1 MALGQSFLRRAFA
14 ARPMAERR
22 AKSSARRGGLKQTEV
37 HMKKLGR
44 KSKSNLIFS
53 AVMLVVCGL
62 LCLIPDAYTN
72 PSSTIPR
79 EQVRID
85 SVDNTQLYPLGIVYS
100 GSQNCE
106 VTILTGEYAG
116 ETASAYNY
124 QNSAL
129 DKDKLFEA
137 GDTAYAMVQMGANG
151 LTVTLIDHYRAGIE
165 GWIFAALAL
174 ALIAVGGAV
183 GCGALVSLVSS
194 VVMIWKLLIPLL
206 LRGVNP
212 ILASFVTVLI
222 LTVIIDLLVAGW
234 TKKCLVAMIGS
245 VLGTLVTCVLAYVF
259 TNVLKLD
266 GGDTPYIVPLLSQ
279 SAMTIDPKALF
290 IGMVFIANAGALM
303 DLSMDVS
310 ISCEE
315 IVYHRPDITRGALL
329 KSGISIGRGVLGTQT
344 TTLMLAYSGN
354 YLSMLMY
361 FAGQG
366 TPVMDVLNLK
376 YVASQLMNTLVGS
389 FGLVAAAPLTAIAAS
404 MLYTGHARKRAA
416 LRAVAEDAPAL
427 QDAPEV

>member
-1 MALGQSFLRRAFA
+1 
-14 ARPMAERR
+14 
-22 AKSSARRGGLKQTEV
+22 
-37 HMKKLGR
+37 MKKLGK
-44 KSKSNLIFS
+44 KSRSNLIFS
-53 AVMLVVCGL
+53 LVMLVVCGL
-62 LCLIPDAYTN
+62 LCLIPEAFTN
-72 PSSTIPR
+72 PSSAIPR
-79 EQVRID
+79 ERVRIE
-85 SVDNTQLYPLGIVYS
+85 SVDNSQLYPLGIVYS

-106 VTILTGEYAG
+106 VTVLTGEYAG
-116 ETASAYNY
+116 ERTVAHNY

-137 GDTAYAMVQMGANG
+137 GDTAYGMVQMGANG
-151 LTVTLIDHYRAGIE
+151 LTVTLIDHYRAGVE

-194 VVMIWKLLIPLL
+194 VVMVWKLLIPLL
-206 LRGVNP
+206 LRGVDP
-212 ILASFVTVLI
+212 ILASFVTVLV

-234 TKKCLVAMIGS
+234 TKKCLVALTGS
-245 VLGTLVTCVLAYVF
+245 LMGTLLTCVLAIIF

-303 DLSMDVS
+303 DLSMDVA

-376 YVASQLMNTLVGS
+376 YVSSQLMNALVGS
-389 FGLVAAAPLTAIAAS
+389 FGLVAVTPMTALAAS
-404 MLYTGHARKRAA
+404 VLYTRRSRKELAQS
-416 LRAVAEDAPAL
+416 AEAEAPAT
-427 QDAPEV
+427 AEV

>member
-1 MALGQSFLRRAFA
+1 MALGQSFLRRACA
-14 ARPMAERR
+14 ARPMVGKR

-129 DKDKLFEA
+129 DKDKLFET

-212 ILASFVTVLI
+212 
-222 LTVIIDLLVAGW
+222 
-234 TKKCLVAMIGS
+234 CL
-245 VLGTLVTCVLAYVF
+245 
-259 TNVLKLD
+259 
-266 GGDTPYIVPLLSQ
+266 
-279 SAMTIDPKALF
+279 
-290 IGMVFIANAGALM
+290 
-303 DLSMDVS
+303 
-310 ISCEE
+310 
-315 IVYHRPDITRGALL
+315 
-329 KSGISIGRGVLGTQT
+329 
-344 TTLMLAYSGN
+344 
-354 YLSMLMY
+354 
-361 FAGQG
+361 
-366 TPVMDVLNLK
+366 
-376 YVASQLMNTLVGS
+376 
-389 FGLVAAAPLTAIAAS
+389 
-404 MLYTGHARKRAA
+404 LYTSDAA
-416 LRAVAEDAPAL
+416 D
-427 QDAPEV
+427 D

>member
-1 MALGQSFLRRAFA
+1 
-14 ARPMAERR
+14 
-22 AKSSARRGGLKQTEV
+22 
-37 HMKKLGR
+37 MKKLGR

-85 SVDNTQLYPLGIVYS
+85 SVDNSQLYPLGIVYS
-100 GSQNCE
+100 GSQNCD

-129 DKDKLFEA
+129 DKDKLFET

-151 LTVTLIDHYRAGIE
+151 LTVTLIDHYRTGIE

-245 VLGTLVTCVLAYVF
+245 VLGTLLTCVLAFVF
-259 TNVLKLD
+259 TDVLKLD

-389 FGLVAAAPLTAIAAS
+389 FGLVAAAPLTAVAAS
-404 MLYTGHARKRAA
+404 MLYTGRARKKAA
-416 LRAVAEDAPAL
+416 LRATAEGEETPAL
-427 QDAPEV
+427 KGETAPEV

>member
-1 MALGQSFLRRAFA
+1 
-14 ARPMAERR
+14 
-22 AKSSARRGGLKQTEV
+22 
-37 HMKKLGR
+37 MKKLGR

-72 PSSTIPR
+72 PSSAIPR

-106 VTILTGEYAG
+106 VTVLTGEYAG
-116 ETASAYNY
+116 ETASAHNY

-129 DKDKLFEA
+129 DKDKLFEV
-137 GDTAYAMVQMGANG
+137 GDVAHAMVQMGANG
-151 LTVTLIDHYRAGIE
+151 LTVTLIDHYRIGVE

-206 LRGVNP
+206 LRGVDP
-212 ILASFVTVLI
+212 ILASFVTVLV

-234 TKKCLVAMIGS
+234 TKKCLVALTGS
-245 VLGTLVTCVLAYVF
+245 LMGTLLTCVLAIIF

-279 SAMTIDPKALF
+279 SAMTVDPKALY

-315 IVYHRPDITRGALL
+315 IVYHRPDISAGALL
-329 KSGISIGRGVLGTQT
+329 KSGVSIGRGVLGTQT

-366 TPVMDVLNLK
+366 TPVVDLLNLK

-389 FGLVAAAPLTAIAAS
+389 FGLVAAAPLTAVAAS
-404 MLYTGHARKRAA
+404 MLYTRHTREKTKRAQA
-416 LRAVAEDAPAL
+416 AEPQESKTL
-427 QDAPEV
+427 PEA

>member
-1 MALGQSFLRRAFA
+1 
-14 ARPMAERR
+14 
-22 AKSSARRGGLKQTEV
+22 
-37 HMKKLGR
+37 MKKLGK
-44 KSKSNLIFS
+44 KSRSNLIFS
-53 AVMLVVCGL
+53 LVMLVVCGL
-62 LCLIPDAYTN
+62 LCLIPEAFTN

-79 EQVRID
+79 ERVRIE

-106 VTILTGEYAG
+106 VTVLTGEYAG
-116 ETASAYNY
+116 ERTVAHNY

-137 GDTAYAMVQMGANG
+137 GATAYGMVQMGANG
-151 LTVTLIDHYRAGIE
+151 LTVTLIDHYRAGVE

-206 LRGVNP
+206 LRGVDP
-212 ILASFVTVLI
+212 ILASFVPVLV

-234 TKKCLVAMIGS
+234 TKKCLVALTGS
-245 VLGTLVTCVLAYVF
+245 LMGTLLTCVLAIIF

-303 DLSMDVS
+303 DLSMDVA

-344 TTLMLAYSGN
+344 TTLLLAYSGGFIA
-354 YLSMLMY
+354 LLMV
-361 FAGQG
+361 FMAQG
-366 TPVMDVLNLK
+366 TPLYTIFNLK
-376 YVASQLMNTLVGS
+376 YVAAEILHTLVGC
-389 FGLVAAAPLTAIAAS
+389 FGLVTVAPLTAFTSGI
-404 MLYTGHARKRAA
+404 LLTCRAA
-416 LRAVAEDAPAL
+416 PKARIES
-427 QDAPEV
+427 PES

>member
-1 MALGQSFLRRAFA
+1 
-14 ARPMAERR
+14 
-22 AKSSARRGGLKQTEV
+22 
-37 HMKKLGR
+37 MKKLGR

-53 AVMLVVCGL
+53 LAMLVVCGA
-62 LCLIPDAYTN
+62 LCLLPDAFTN
-72 PSSTIPR
+72 PSSAIPR
-79 EQVRID
+79 EKVRID

-106 VTILTGEYAG
+106 VTVLTGEYAG
-116 ETASAYNY
+116 QTAVAHNY

-129 DKDKLFEA
+129 DKDKLFET
-137 GDTAYAMVQMGANG
+137 GDTAHAMVQMGANG
-151 LTVTLIDHYRAGIE
+151 LTVTLIDHYRLGAE

-183 GCGALVSLVSS
+183 GCGALVSLISS

-206 LRGVNP
+206 LRGVDP

-222 LTVIIDLLVAGW
+222 LTVVIDLLVAGW
-234 TKKCLVAMIGS
+234 TKKCLVAMTGS
-245 VLGTLVTCVLAYVF
+245 VLGTLLTCLLAYVF
-259 TNVLKLD
+259 TDVLNLD

-279 SAMTIDPKALF
+279 SAMTIDPKALY

-315 IVYHRPDITRGALL
+315 IVYHRPDIGRGALL
-329 KSGISIGRGVLGTQT
+329 KSGVSIGRGVLGTQT

-389 FGLVAAAPLTAIAAS
+389 FGLVAAAPLTALAAS
-404 MLYTGHARKRAA
+404 VLYTRRAG
-416 LRAVAEDAPAL
+416 APAE
-427 QDAPEV
+427 QAAAPQREALPRA